1 MGEPGL
7 VDGCSRQLDVL
18 RPRPMSKKDG
28 KTFAR
33 VTRIEGIVTSTGGVL
48 GKNPALV
55 VILRPWRE
63 GTSAVRPSDLRV
75 EVPLKNPKALDR
87 MMTTWDGKAVAVSVQ
102 TLRPARGNF
111 LEQVVARSP
120 LRRVKSGAELKT
132 VVERQSKPRKV
143 ESGVLGV
150 LKLDRDMGWYE
161 GRRKTGKLAYRV
173 CVDAPDPEDDSAVAK
188 AIEQASSIVL
198 RVESELPR
206 IRDAIAGELLDVYN
220 QSWRESGRPLSAAAF
235 KKRHELETVQI
246 TNRRIT
252 LYFDCNGLFLD
263 HVVEARLSPK
273 LAVREVCVSG

>member
-7 VDGCSRQLDVL
+7 VGGCSRQLDVL
-18 RPRPMSKKDG
+18 RPRPMSKKGG
-28 KTFAR
+28 KTFAG
-33 VTRIEGIVTSTGGVL
+33 VTRIEGIVSSTGGIL

-63 GTSAVRPSDLRV
+63 GTSAVQPSDLRV
-75 EVPLKNPKALDR
+75 EVPLQNPKALDR
-87 MMTTWDGKAVAVSVQ
+87 MMTTWDGKAVAVSVE
-102 TLRPARGNF
+102 TLRPARGNI

-150 LKLDRDMGWYE
+150 LRLDRDMGWYE
-161 GRRKTGKLAYRV
+161 GTRKTGKLAYRV

-206 IRDAIAGELLDVYN
+206 IRDAIADELLDVYN

-235 KKRHELETVQI
+235 KKRHELETVHI